1 MYTPTKLTEYL
12 DKYGV
17 SWAKTLPEN
26 TPPED
31 IVVAYN
37 KEPLFRLIQKEEIM
51 TENDQKLI
59 QNYIL
64 IEILGTICGKL
75 LGCLRF
81 AH

>member
-51 TENDQKLI
+51 TENDLKTHSE
-59 QNYIL
+59 L
-64 IEILGTICGKL
+64 IEILGIICGKL
-75 LGCLRF
+75 LGCLHF

>member
-37 KEPLFRLIQKEEIM
+37 KEPLFVLYKRRK
-51 TENDQKLI
+51 
-59 QNYIL
+59 
-64 IEILGTICGKL
+64 
-75 LGCLRF
+75 
-81 AH
+81 